1 MTTIFKRKRDD
12 DVSNSLNS
20 LKRLKIMHN
29 TVDTDLDII
38 HKFEHRFSN
47 IEQQANEINQNIC
60 SIKKQLN
67 DINILINRMNKLLGL
82 GTISD
87 EGCYS
92 YIS

>member
-1 MTTIFKRKRDD
+1 MTTILKRKRDD
-12 DVSNSLNS
+12 DVSSS
-20 LKRLKIMHN
+20 LKRLKIDHIRHN
-29 TVDTDLDII
+29 TVEIDYNVI
-38 HKFEHRFSN
+38 HNFEHRFNS
-47 IEQQANEINQNIC
+47 IEQQTKDINENIY

-82 GTISD
+82 DTMND